1 MAADPG
7 PTGSSAIAST
17 GVFSDRRKERS
28 SIAALAGAERAEK
41 FMVSYRIGSH
51 RS

>member
-17 GVFSDRRKERS
+17 GVFRDRRKERS
-28 SIAALAGAERAEK
+28 SIAGLVGAERAEK
-41 FMVSYRIGSH
+41 FMASYRIESR